1 MLKIGHATVEE
12 ALAAVGP
19 LCSRDN
25 TMGIKSQSPIFLTNP
40 AALSYLKIAN
50 DATGVALH
58 VQKPDGTEATV
69 ALKPAAVNRAL
80 MTKFIKANGHAKTPE
95 PISFKR
101 NEVPFWMEE
110 LPERNSLYVQFNAV
124 ADMPNETLEKFSGR
138 LFHAI
143 DDKRIENLILDMR
156 NNGGGNT
163 FLYRALVH
171 GLIGCKILNRP
182 GHFFVL
188 VGRRTFSAAMNC
200 TVDIERN
207 TNAIF
212 VGEPTGSSPNFVGE
226 STMLTLPCSRLRFSC
241 SSLYWQRSMPM
252 DHRVWIAP
260 QLPAAPSI
268 EAFVANRD
276 PGLEA
281 IFASLE
287 SQPRAAQPDAVA
299 SRTETRP
306 FEAGESTKKAGTDHA
321 VSLRRIV
328 EECNRR
334 VIRDFREG

>member
-1 MLKIGHATVEE
+1 
-12 ALAAVGP
+12 
-19 LCSRDN
+19 
-25 TMGIKSQSPIFLTNP
+25 
-40 AALSYLKIAN
+40 
-50 DATGVALH
+50 
-58 VQKPDGTEATV
+58 
-69 ALKPAAVNRAL
+69 
-80 MTKFIKANGHAKTPE
+80 
-95 PISFKR
+95 
-101 NEVPFWMEE
+101 
-110 LPERNSLYVQFNAV
+110 VQFNAV

-138 LFHAI
+138 LFRAI
-143 DDKRIENLILDMR
+143 DDKRIESLILDMR

-171 GLIGCKILNRP
+171 GLIGCKTLNRP
-182 GHFFVL
+182 GHLFVL

-268 EAFVANRD
+268 DAFAANRD

-281 IFASLE
+281 IFAFLE
-287 SQPRAAQPDAVA
+287 SQPASTRSAAVA
-299 SRTETRP
+299 SSQDARASHSAGDSAKNERTP
-306 FEAGESTKKAGTDHA
+306 SSA
-321 VSLRRIV
+321 SLRRIV
-328 EECNRR
+328 EECNRK
-334 VIRDFREG
+334 VIEDFKKGDMAAVARSYADNATIYFAPGKKVHGREAIDQFWKGLKGAKDWKLETIEVEGTADAIYEIGKSTLTTQLNGADSTYVCDYVVIWKRQKDGSYRTYTDIYN